1 VAPQAP
7 ATRGGR
13 RARPPFF
20 VDLAGGPWSVE
31 RMTAGTQEL
40 DRRLGPLEA
49 FSLVVGRIIG
59 SGIFRTPAPIMALTG
74 ALGPFTAVWI
84 IGGAAT
90 LLGAFCFA
98 ELVAMLPR
106 SGGPYAYLHAAY
118 GPTWA
123 FLRGWAM
130 FAVSETAAI
139 AAVALV
145 CAEYTNSL
153 WTLAAGRSLGRPI
166 EVVLALA
173 VIWSLTAVNCRGVG
187 AGGRLQNGITALKL
201 VAIAV
206 VVAAGFGRAGQAG
219 GLGGG
224 GAWWPERLDWGG
236 VLAIGAALRYAFFAY
251 SGWEGAT
258 YVAEEVRE
266 PSRNLPRSMLVGIA
280 AVMALYLAT
289 NAAYLNQLSVA
300 QVAGAKWVAAD
311 AMQCAL
317 GAAGAAVIAAAVVI
331 NTFGNVNAQVL
342 VKART
347 WHAMGRDGLFPAAL
361 GRVSA
366 STRAPVAALVVQAAW
381 ASVLLIVAGFAANA
395 YETIIDYFT
404 FTSAVFNIST
414 FAAVWVLRRK
424 WPDAPRPVR
433 AWGYPY
439 SLIAILVIQVWLMVS
454 AVITAPVPSLLG
466 VGLTAAG
473 LLYRFRRGTP
483 GSAAVRGRS

>member
-1 VAPQAP
+1 VKPQPSSA
-7 ATRGGR
+7 
-13 RARPPFF
+13 
-20 VDLAGGPWSVE
+20 AGD
-31 RMTAGTQEL
+31 L
-40 DRRLGPLEA
+40 DRRLGPVEA
-49 FSLVVGRIIG
+49 FSLVIGRIIG

-74 ALGPFTAVWI
+74 ALAPFFGVWI
-84 IGGAAT
+84 IAGAAT

-106 SGGPYAYLHAAY
+106 SGGPYVYLRAAY

-153 WTLAAGRSLGRPI
+153 WALGAGQEFSRSV
-166 EVVLALA
+166 EVVVALA

-187 AGGRLQNGITALKL
+187 AGGKLQNVFSLLKV
-201 VAIAV
+201 VAIGV
-206 VVAAGFGRAGQAG
+206 VIAAGLGRAGSTAGFG
-219 GLGGG
+219 G
-224 GAWWPERLDWGG
+224 GASWWPTHWDWAG
-236 VLAIGAALRYAFFAY
+236 VLAMGAALRYAFFAY

-258 YVAEEVRE
+258 YVAEEVRDPE
-266 PSRNLPRSMLVGIA
+266 RNLPRSILLGISGVLV
-280 AVMALYLAT
+280 LYLAA

-300 QVAGAKWVAAD
+300 QVAAAKWVAAD
-311 AMQCAL
+311 AMRAAL
-317 GAAGAAVIAAAVVI
+317 GAAGAGLIAAAVVL
-331 NTFGNVNAQVL
+331 NTFGNVSAQVL

-361 GRVSA
+361 GRVNPRS
-366 STRAPVAALVVQAAW
+366 RAPVTALVVQAVW
-381 ASVLLIVAGFAANA
+381 ASVLLVVAGFAANA

-404 FTSAVFNIST
+404 FTSCVFNIST

-424 WPDAPRPVR
+424 WPDLPRPVR

-439 SLIAILVIQVWLMVS
+439 SLVVVLVIQVWLMVS
-454 AVITAPVPSLLG
+454 ALITAPLPSLLG

-473 LLYRFRRGTP
+473 LLYHLATRRRGA
-483 GSAAVRGRS
+483 SADRI